1 MSVPCIFAGSSDC
14 CVKLNRGEKK
24 RKKMEKDAVVLGPSA
39 KHHSILLQF
48 RIRAALHVHRNMR
61 LSQLLGAWPTW
72 RPPKAY
78 DQSMSKQS
86 VSSAF

>member
-1 MSVPCIFAGSSDC
+1 
-14 CVKLNRGEKK
+14 
-24 RKKMEKDAVVLGPSA
+24 MEKDAVVLGPSA

-48 RIRAALHVHRNMR
+48 RKPRGPSRALQHMR
-61 LSQLLGAWPTW
+61 LSQLLGAWPIW

-86 VSSAF
+86 VSSAQARPFDQVWTKK